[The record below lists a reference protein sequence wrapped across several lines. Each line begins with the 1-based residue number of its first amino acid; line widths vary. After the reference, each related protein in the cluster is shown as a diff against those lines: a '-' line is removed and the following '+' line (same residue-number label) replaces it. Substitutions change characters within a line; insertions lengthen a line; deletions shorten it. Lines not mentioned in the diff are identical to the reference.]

1 MLSGNKNTDREILLK
16 LKDNDVINYCNNTKN
31 KFIYKEICNESF
43 FHNYMII
50 HYPNVLKYK
59 TGDMTWKQYYLKT
72 IWYISKMKEESD
84 FEFKTGNPK
93 EYYDILH
100 NELMLHIFFERIGE
114 INAKDLYEIY
124 SKKFP
129 GENNM
134 PHAIKGAAK
143 NNHKDFIDYLIKEDE
158 GRSYKNNL
166 LNLGLEGATESNN
179 MDLIDF
185 FIDKGADNFNI
196 PLRIAAKNGNI
207 ELVDFFLDKDANN
220 LNQTIYTYDL
230 KQAMAAAA
238 EENDKNM
245 INHLIEKGVNSN
257 DNLTY
262 GMLGAILGGNLDLL
276 KYIIGKTEEFQ
287 VDKQFFK
294 NFIER
299 TESASLGIDSSDII
313 KGERKYDEVINF
325 LKEKRNELFPNKNK
339 R

>member
-143 NNHKDFIDYLIKEDE
+143 NNHKDFIDYLIKEDK
-158 GRSYKNNL
+158 GISYKINL

-207 ELVDFFLDKDANN
+207 KLVDLFLDKGAN
-220 LNQTIYTYDL
+220 DL

-245 INHLIEKGVNSN
+245 INHLIEKGANSN
-257 DNLTY
+257 DILQY
-262 GMLGAILGGNLDLL
+262 GMFGAAEGGNLDLL

-287 VDKQFFK
+287 VDKLFFN

-299 TESASLGIDSSDII
+299 TETASFGTIFGSKTI

-325 LKEKRNELFPNKNK
+325 FKEKRDELFPNKNK